1 MPREVYTSLQGEES
15 RPRVPREAQKSLHGA
30 EGRPGMPREVN
41 MSLHEGEGRVRE
53 LRKAPQKPPSS
64 KLCRTGQDQGTEA
77 PAKIPGKS
85 RGLAAVM
92 MC

>member
-1 MPREVYTSLQGEES
+1 MPREVHTSLQGEES
-15 RPRVPREAQKSLHGA
+15 RPRVPREAHTSLHGV

-64 KLCRTGQDQGTEA
+64 KLCPAAQGRT
-77 PAKIPGKS
+77 
-85 RGLAAVM
+85 RGLKLLQRFQGKVGGWQQ
-92 MC
+92 

>member
-53 LRKAPQKPPSS
+53 LRKAPQKPPSRE
-64 KLCRTGQDQGTEA
+64 LCPAAQGRT
-77 PAKIPGKS
+77 
-85 RGLAAVM
+85 RGLKLQQRFQGKVGG
-92 MC
+92 